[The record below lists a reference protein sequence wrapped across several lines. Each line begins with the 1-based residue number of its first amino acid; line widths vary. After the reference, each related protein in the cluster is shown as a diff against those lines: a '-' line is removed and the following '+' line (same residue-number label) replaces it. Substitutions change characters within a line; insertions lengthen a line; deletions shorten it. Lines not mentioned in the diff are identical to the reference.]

1 MMDYNNYNFVGM
13 HMVWWFVWMVLL
25 FWIFA
30 SPYTIPGQRA
40 RKDTALDLLKK
51 RLASGEIGAEKYQ
64 EIKKTLELK

>member
-13 HMVWWFVWMVLL
+13 HMVWWFVWVVLL

-40 RKDTALDLLKK
+40 RKDTALDVLKK

-64 EIKKTLELK
+64 EIKKTLEVK

>member
-13 HMVWWFVWMVLL
+13 HMVWWFVWVALL

-40 RKDTALDLLKK
+40 RKDTALDVLKK

-64 EIKKTLELK
+64 EIKKTLEVK

>member
-30 SPYTIPGQRA
+30 SPYTIAGQRA

>member
-1 MMDYNNYNFVGM
+1 MMDYNNYNFVGV
-13 HMVWWFVWMVLL
+13 HMIWWFVWMMLL

-30 SPYTIPGQRA
+30 SPYTVPGQRA

-64 EIKKTLELK
+64 QIKKTLELK

>member
-1 MMDYNNYNFVGM
+1 MI
-13 HMVWWFVWMVLL
+13 WWFVWMMLL

-30 SPYTIPGQRA
+30 SPYTVPGQRA

-64 EIKKTLELK
+64 QIKKTLELK